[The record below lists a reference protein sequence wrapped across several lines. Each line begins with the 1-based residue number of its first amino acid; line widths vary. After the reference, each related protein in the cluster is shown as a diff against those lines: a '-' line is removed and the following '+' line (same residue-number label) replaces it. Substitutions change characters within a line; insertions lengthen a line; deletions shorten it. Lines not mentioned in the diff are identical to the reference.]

1 MTTQTYHLTVL
12 KVRSPKTQAVS
23 GAVFLLEAVGENSL
37 PCFSHLLEAACASW
51 LVAPPPNALLSASLT
66 APSLHQ
72 LSTLLI
78 LIRTFLITCG
88 PPG

>member
-1 MTTQTYHLTVL
+1 MTTQTYYLTVL
-12 KVRSPKTQAVS
+12 EVRSLKNQGVS
-23 GAVFLLEAVGENSL
+23 RTVFLLEAVGENSF
-37 PCFSHLLEAACASW
+37 PCFFHLLEAACTSR
-51 LVAPPPNALLSASLT
+51 LVAPPPNALISASLT
-66 APSLHQ
+66 APSLRQ